1 VAARKHEH
9 SVEGELRIAA
19 PAQIAV

>member
-9 SVEGELRIAA
+9 SVERELRIAA